1 MSALPVGCALCSTG
15 QQDFTAQRDPCPEMG
30 VETERIYVDHGL
42 TGTNCERPGLR
53 EALAACRVSDT
64 GAEPHVAIGPNE
76 VHGCLVGVV
85 GLVHLAVDVVHEGDR
100 EVTPAPVVSQ
110 PDGDRADL
118 VAEPRFGVLERAPP
132 PPPRVATVPVRP
144 AAAPPCGPGD
154 EAGRTAV
161 PAGLRGLFPG
171 AARLGHGRPGACF
184 VAGARPGGLLG
195 VERADATAAAIVDP
209 GLAHAPGEI
218 VPHRLEAEEQAG
230 EPVDHVLAGGVAPRH
245 RSRGGVGAE
254 QGLLDGGEALDLI
267 GVPDSSP
274 GWASEIVRRS
284 REM

>member
-1 MSALPVGCALCSTG
+1 MVARERASSPV
-15 QQDFTAQRDPCPEMG
+15 RDP
-30 VETERIYVDHGL
+30 
-42 TGTNCERPGLR
+42 
-53 EALAACRVSDT
+53 AASV
-64 GAEPHVAIGPNE
+64 
-76 VHGCLVGVV
+76 
-85 GLVHLAVDVVHEGDR
+85 
-100 EVTPAPVVSQ
+100 
-110 PDGDRADL
+110 
-118 VAEPRFGVLERAPP
+118 
-132 PPPRVATVPVRP
+132 
-144 AAAPPCGPGD
+144 
-154 EAGRTAV
+154 
-161 PAGLRGLFPG
+161 
-171 AARLGHGRPGACF
+171 
-184 VAGARPGGLLG
+184 LG

-209 GLAHAPGEI
+209 GLADAPGEI